1 MPCIALARKIGPM
14 KLAVINTGGTITCTG
29 NPLSPMAA
37 EPFAQACQEI
47 VQPALAQEFP
57 DLEIDYV
64 TDLRFPESA
73 SGTLDS
79 TNLQPT
85 DWCLLAQRILE
96 DYDLYDGWV
105 ILHGTDSMAYTG
117 SALPFLLSAF
127 DRYGNATIALDKPV
141 IITGSQ
147 VPLFQQDTPDDPL
160 TLRYNTDA
168 FQNVCAAVAAART
181 GTPEVGVA
189 FRGHVFRGPR
199 VVKSNAS
206 EDHAFS
212 SPNFPELAQV
222 GINFELNTPVVLP
235 GPVSSDVALS
245 NPEVR
250 KRAQERLSFIAGHID
265 ANPVVL
271 LPAFPAAFASDGAT
285 AFLAKLID
293 AVVSAGAKGIVL
305 ESYGEGNYPSGNP
318 DRPED
323 GAVARALKAAT
334 QSGVTVV
341 DATQVQAGTVNATAY
356 ASGAWLPWAGA
367 IGIGDMTSIAA
378 FAKTMVLLAEQGW
391 DGSDWEAGT
400 VRNLIGQSLAGE
412 CAVTDRIGVLGR
424 NRLLPGESLV
434 ALDGSATLKN
444 HPKRGP
450 VLYGEGGKVLWEA
463 RTEASG
469 NLPGNL
475 VADGGSVR
483 FLGRDGTTL
492 WDAAP
497 GTPAAGL
504 ALRGSLVDGTLELV
518 VTAIGG
524 GVAKAVFG

>member
-1 MPCIALARKIGPM
+1 
-14 KLAVINTGGTITCTG
+14 
-29 NPLSPMAA
+29 MAA
-37 EPFAQACQEI
+37 APFAQACQEI
-47 VQPALAQEFP
+47 VEPALLQAFP

-85 DWCLLAQRILE
+85 DWCLLSQRILE

-127 DRYGNATIALDKPV
+127 DKYGNATIALDKPV

-147 VPLFQQDTPDDPL
+147 VPLFQQETLSDPL

-168 FQNVCAAVAAART
+168 YQNVCAAVAAART
-181 GTPEVGVA
+181 GAPEVGVA

-199 VVKSNAS
+199 VIKANAS

-212 SPNFPELAQV
+212 SPNFPEWAQV

-235 GPVSSDVALS
+235 GPASADVALS
-245 NPEVR
+245 NPDVR
-250 KRAQERLSFIAGHID
+250 KRAQERLEYIAAHID

-271 LPAFPAAFASDGAT
+271 LPAFPAAFASDGAA

-293 AVVSAGAKGIVL
+293 AVVSTGAKGLVL

-318 DRPED
+318 DHPED

-341 DATQVQAGTVNATAY
+341 DATQVVAGTVNATAY

-391 DGSDWEAGT
+391 ESNDWEAGT

-424 NRLLPGESLV
+424 TRLLPGESLV
-434 ALDGSATLKN
+434 APDGSATLTN
-444 HPKRGP
+444 DRSRGP
-450 VLYGEGGKVLWEA
+450 VLYGEGGKILWEA
-463 RTEASG
+463 LPEVPAG
-469 NLPGNL
+469 LPGSL

-483 FLGRDGTTL
+483 FVGRDGTTL

-497 GTPAAGL
+497 GVPVAGL
-504 ALRGSLVDGTLELV
+504 ALRESLVDGRCALV
-518 VTAIGG
+518 VTAPSG
-524 GVAKAVFG
+524 GVAKTVFS